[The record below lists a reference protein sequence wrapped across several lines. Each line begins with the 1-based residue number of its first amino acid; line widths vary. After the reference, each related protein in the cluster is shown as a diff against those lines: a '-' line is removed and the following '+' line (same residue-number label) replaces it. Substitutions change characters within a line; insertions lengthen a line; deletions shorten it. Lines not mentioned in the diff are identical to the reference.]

1 MLGRKA
7 TRYNQ
12 KSRVVR
18 KDLSKEVASGLRLQ
32 DEKSSPLGGAEAEG
46 LEVQGEGSC
55 RQTDSMSLSPE
66 TGQHLLSVRTERG
79 QQLKSAE
86 GMG

>member
-7 TRYNQ
+7 TRCNQ

-32 DEKSSPLGGAEAEG
+32 DEKSSPLGEGGAEG

-55 RQTDSMSLSPE
+55 WQTDSMSLSPE
-66 TGQHLLSVRTERG
+66 TGQHWLGVRTERG
-79 QQLKSAE
+79 RQLKPAE

>member
-7 TRYNQ
+7 TRCNQ
-12 KSRVVR
+12 KNRVVR

-32 DEKSSPLGGAEAEG
+32 DEKSSSLGEGEAEG

-55 RQTDSMSLSPE
+55 WQTESMSLSPE
-66 TGQHLLSVRTERG
+66 TGQHLLSVNRKR
-79 QQLKSAE
+79 SAAE
-86 GMG
+86 AC